1 MLNRQR
7 PEFAARTVQPTR
19 KGRIGGRVLNFVLA
33 LMTMAAGLLN
43 GDLAARADYP
53 DRPIRIMVP
62 FPPSGTSDI
71 LARILAQKLQEKWGS
86 SVVVE
91 NRPGAAGNVGM
102 DMVAKA
108 TPDGYTLVMTNNVVA
123 INVSLYP
130 KIFDIEKDFAPL
142 GLIGSTP
149 MVLAVSK
156 DMPVQSL
163 GDLTALAKSKPG
175 KINYGSCGKG
185 TPQELALDLY
195 QTTVNADFFTV
206 SYRGCAPAVNDLLGG
221 QVQTVVT
228 TTAQMAP
235 QIAAGN
241 VRGLAVTSKKRS
253 VLVPDVPT
261 FRESG
266 LTEYDLEIWLGLMAP
281 AGTPEPILAKIH
293 SAVTEILEEPAMKEK
308 LLRSGVEPLLTSR
321 AEHAKIL
328 HDDILKYA
336 ALIKKLQAKASASAK

>member
-1 MLNRQR
+1 
-7 PEFAARTVQPTR
+7 
-19 KGRIGGRVLNFVLA
+19 
-33 LMTMAAGLLN
+33 MAAGLLN

-293 SAVTEILEEPAMKEK
+293 SAVTKILEEPAMKEK

>member
-1 MLNRQR
+1 MVNYPRRRLLHLGPRSRSEDNSRH
-7 PEFAARTVQPTR
+7 PLFGFSAALLIAVS
-19 KGRIGGRVLNFVLA
+19 A
-33 LMTMAAGLLN
+33 LVSSSV
-43 GDLAARADYP
+43 AARAEYP
-53 DRPIRIMVP
+53 ERPIRIMVP

-71 LARILAQKLQEKWGS
+71 LARIIAQKLQEKWS
-86 SVVVE
+86 NSVVVE
-91 NRPGAAGNVGM
+91 NRPGAAGNIGM

-108 TPDGYTLVMTNNVVA
+108 APDGYTLVMTNNVVA

-130 KIFDIEKDFAPL
+130 KIVDIEKDFAPL

-156 DMPVQSL
+156 DLPVKSL
-163 GDLTALAKSKPG
+163 VDLTALAKSKPG

-195 QTTVNADFFTV
+195 QTTVDAEFFTV

-221 QVQTVVT
+221 QVQVVVA

-235 QIAAGN
+235 QIVAGN
-241 VRGLAVTSKKRS
+241 VFGLAVTSKQRS
-253 VLVPDVPT
+253 VLTPDVPT
-261 FRESG
+261 FREAG
-266 LTEYDLEIWLGLMAP
+266 LPDYDLEIWLGLMAP

-293 SAVTEILEEPAMKEK
+293 KTVTEILDEPATKEQ
-308 LLRSGVEPLLTSR
+308 LLRRGVEPLLTSR
-321 AEHAKIL
+321 EDHAKIL

-336 ALIKKLQAKASASAK
+336 ELINKLQGKASASAK